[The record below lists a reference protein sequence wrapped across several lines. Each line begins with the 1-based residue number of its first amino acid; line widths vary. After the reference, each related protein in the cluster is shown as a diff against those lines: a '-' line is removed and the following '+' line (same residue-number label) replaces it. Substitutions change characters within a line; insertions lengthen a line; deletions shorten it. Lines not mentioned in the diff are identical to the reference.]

1 MDRPLAGM
9 RVEEACRHIAL
20 RYLGDATRARGR
32 LEDPEDTE
40 ALHDLRVGLRRLRS
54 LERAYRP
61 QLQDSIST
69 KLRKRLRALA
79 ASTNVARDTEV
90 QIEWLGHQRE
100 HLNPRHRRGLEW
112 MGGWLEQRKTAAYA
126 DVRREVAANFD
137 AFTQKIEPRLH
148 RYTAQLAEQP
158 VRFGDVTG
166 QLLIDHVEDL
176 AAKLGKI
183 QSAFD
188 DEPAHDARIAAKRL
202 RYLVEPL
209 RGELAGAEEI
219 VSHMKSLQDLLGE
232 LHDVAVLSGELGR
245 GLEEAS
251 AERARHQHQ
260 VAMGVHATE
269 PELRRDARPGIMALS
284 HRVRERRDELFAGLT
299 RKWLG
304 DEIHSLVQ
312 QCRELADRCKQFS
325 HP

>member
-1 MDRPLAGM
+1 M
-9 RVEEACRHIAL
+9 
-20 RYLGDATRARGR
+20 AT
-32 LEDPEDTE
+32 
-40 ALHDLRVGLRRLRS
+40 
-54 LERAYRP
+54 
-61 QLQDSIST
+61 
-69 KLRKRLRALA
+69 
-79 ASTNVARDTEV
+79 
-90 QIEWLGHQRE
+90 
-100 HLNPRHRRGLEW
+100 
-112 MGGWLEQRKTAAYA
+112 WLEQRKANAYA
-126 DVRREVAANFD
+126 DVRREVAGEFD
-137 AFTQKIEPRLH
+137 AFAQKIEPRLH
-148 RYTAQLAEQP
+148 RYTAQLEEQP
-158 VRFGDVTG
+158 ARFGEVTA
-166 QLLIDHVEDL
+166 QLLIDHADAL
-176 AAKLGKI
+176 AARLGNI

-188 DEPAHDARIAAKRL
+188 DEPAHEARIAAKRL

-260 VAMGVHATE
+260 VAMGAGASE
-269 PELRRDARPGIMALS
+269 AELRKDARPGIMALS
-284 HRVRERRDELFAGLT
+284 HRARERRDELFANLS

-312 QCRELADRCKQFS
+312 QCRELAERCKQFA